1 MINWMSLRAALDVSS
16 PLARALHKVFVEI
29 PLSDESL
36 ARDPKRRSELIGRIA
51 SVKAAA
57 VSGSLALPSGPAGLL
72 TIVPDLYLLWKLQ
85 GQMVSDIAAA
95 YGKTAYLTREGMI
108 YCVFK
113 HGAAQLVRDLAV
125 RTGQQLLVRR
135 ASAELLRQLLQRL
148 GIHLSERLA
157 ARIAS
162 RWVPIVGSVGVG
174 AFAFRD
180 TSRIARTAVE
190 MFEGNVSVEERGL
203 IALN

>member
-16 PLARALHKVFVEI
+16 PLAQALHRVFVEI

-95 YGKTAYLTREGMI
+95 YGKTACLTREGMI

-190 MFEGNVSVEERGL
+190 MFEGNVSVEGRSL
-203 IALN
+203 IAS